1 MIMDFSI
8 ILENLDIYFSG
19 ALTTIILVAE
29 SLLLGLIFAV
39 PVAFMR
45 NSSLKILRLI
55 TWFYIYIFRGTP
67 LLVQLFI
74 IYYGLGQLESVKES
88 FAWQFLKEPYWCALL
103 AFTLN
108 TTAYT
113 AEIIR
118 GAINL
123 TPTGEIEAATALGMG
138 RLMLIRRILLPS
150 VFRRI
155 LPAYSNEVIFMLH
168 GSAIAGIITL
178 VDITGA
184 AQIINSRYYN
194 PFEAY
199 FTAAIFYM
207 LLTFILVFFFR
218 KMERRWLVH
227 LKPQS

>member
-1 MIMDFSI
+1 MEFSI
-8 ILENLDIYFSG
+8 ILENLDIYFLG
-19 ALTTIILVAE
+19 ALTTIKLVAG
-29 SLLLGLIFAV
+29 SLFLGLILAV
-39 PVAFMR
+39 PIAFMR
-45 NSSLKILRLI
+45 NSTLKPLRFI

-74 IYYGLGQLESVKES
+74 IYYGLGQLESIRES
-88 FAWQFLKEPYWCALL
+88 FAWPFFKEAYWCALL

-113 AEIIR
+113 SEIIR

-123 TPTGEIEAATALGMG
+123 TPTGELEAATALGM
-138 RLMLIRRILLPS
+138 RRFMLIRRILLPS

-168 GSAIAGIITL
+168 GSAISGIITL

-199 FTAAIFYM
+199 LTAALFYM
-207 LLTFILVFFFR
+207 ALTFVLVFIFR
-218 KMERRWLVH
+218 QMEKRWLIH
-227 LKPQS
+227 LNPQS

>member
-1 MIMDFSI
+1 
-8 ILENLDIYFSG
+8 
-19 ALTTIILVAE
+19 
-29 SLLLGLIFAV
+29 
-39 PVAFMR
+39 
-45 NSSLKILRLI
+45 
-55 TWFYIYIFRGTP
+55 
-67 LLVQLFI
+67 
-74 IYYGLGQLESVKES
+74 LGQLESIRES
-88 FAWQFLKEPYWCALL
+88 FAWPFFKEAYWCALL

-113 AEIIR
+113 SEIIR

-123 TPTGEIEAATALGMG
+123 TPTGELEAATALGM
-138 RLMLIRRILLPS
+138 RRFMLIHRILLPS

-168 GSAIAGIITL
+168 GSAISGIITL

-199 FTAAIFYM
+199 LTAALFYM
-207 LLTFILVFFFR
+207 VLTFVLVFIFR
-218 KMERRWLVH
+218 QMEKRWLIH
-227 LKPQS
+227 LNPQS

>member
-1 MIMDFSI
+1 MDFSI